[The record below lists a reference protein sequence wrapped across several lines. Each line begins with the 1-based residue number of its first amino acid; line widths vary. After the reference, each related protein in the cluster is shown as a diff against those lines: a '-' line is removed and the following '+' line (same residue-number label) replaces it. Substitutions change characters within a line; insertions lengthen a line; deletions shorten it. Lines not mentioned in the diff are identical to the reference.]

1 MITPAPRKRIALI
14 VPGGLGT
21 GPDNMGIPVLE
32 QQVKLLSKEFEI
44 AVFSLFKVNA
54 DYKTEG
60 FEIISI
66 SAPSFISKAV
76 RLFRSFR
83 SAHRKKQFDVVHG
96 MWASPCGFLAVLI
109 GKYFGVTSFVSVLG
123 GDAVSLPFIGYGQ
136 LRSPLQKAIV
146 RWTLYEANAVVA
158 LTRYLVGNLE
168 REKIIRSDIRVIPW
182 GVDQD
187 VFAFTPRVVAPP
199 VKFLHVA
206 NLSGVKDQ
214 ITLLKAFQLIA
225 QKIDS
230 ELTIIGEGPKKIEL
244 EEYIATH
251 KLKVVIKPAV
261 LYHSLPAFYQ
271 EAMILLHTSLSE
283 GQSEVV
289 TEAMSSG
296 LVVCG
301 TRVGLLYDLPE
312 CCVAVNV
319 GDHQALADGVIKLIH
334 DSEAIAL
341 LQQRAREWTQA
352 HSIHWSVER
361 IAELYRN
368 LS

>member
-44 AVFSLFKVNA
+44 VVFSLFKVNA
-54 DYKTEG
+54 DYKADG
-60 FEIISI
+60 FEIVSI
-66 SAPSFISKAV
+66 SAPNFISKAIS
-76 RLFRSFR
+76 LFRSFK

-96 MWASPCGFLAVLI
+96 MWASPCGFLAVLV
-109 GKYFGVTSFVSVLG
+109 GKYFAVTSFVSVLG
-123 GDAVSLPFIGYGQ
+123 GDAVSLSSIGYGQ

-146 RWTLYEANAVVA
+146 RWTLYEANVVVA

-168 REKIIRSDIRVIPW
+168 KEKIVRSDIRIIPW

-187 VFAFTPRVVAPP
+187 LFAFRPRAAARPL
-199 VKFLHVA
+199 KFLHVA

-230 ELTIIGEGPKKIEL
+230 ELTIIGEGPKKNEL
-244 EEYIATH
+244 EDYIATH
-251 KLKVVIKPAV
+251 KLKVIIKPPV
-261 LYHSLPAFYQ
+261 SYHSLPAFYH

-319 GDHQALADGVIKLIH
+319 GDHQALADGVLKLIH
-334 DSEAIAL
+334 DSEAVAL
-341 LQQRAREWTQA
+341 LQERAHEWAQT
-352 HSIHWSVER
+352 HSIHWSVGQ

-368 LS
+368 PS